1 MFPLLQ
7 QNIKIQVCTDSWRR
21 AQVQQQEAEMG
32 SAKANGLFT
41 NNIVSTTIATRNPSK
56 SQNLILT
63 NKQVVDNSDLR

>member
-41 NNIVSTTIATRNPSK
+41 NNIVSTTIAT
-56 SQNLILT
+56 
-63 NKQVVDNSDLR
+63 